1 MCPLTPKKMEFFV
14 FYGGIETFCIFAKS
28 KLIVMDDIVFVV
40 TSDDIRR
47 MPPDRFRKMMI
58 VLISIYSIGLIG
70 IILAA
75 IFWA

>member
-1 MCPLTPKKMEFFV
+1 
-14 FYGGIETFCIFAKS
+14 
-28 KLIVMDDIVFVV
+28 MDDIVFVV